1 MVLLWCCV
9 LIPRFSC
16 IGKEC
21 RPGQS
26 MISPLCWCLSG
37 TLVCKKV
44 PECFSKQAV
53 NKRQQDHRGIRR
65 LIVVHVAR
73 EASLGTPGSLLT
85 GFNLVFVYGH
95 VLLRVFKQGIKPDV
109 NPLGP
114 ADLWWPS
121 KLKWNLLPSHTLLT
135 IFALVWGDLRLFHWF
150 ACVAAVR
157 QMSWTRMY
165 SCVFCATAEWLEE

>member
-16 IGKEC
+16 RGKEC

-26 MISPLCWCLSG
+26 MISPLCWCLLG

-53 NKRQQDHRGIRR
+53 NKRQQDHRGICR

-73 EASLGTPGSLLT
+73 EASLGTPGSLSVWVQP
-85 GFNLVFVYGH
+85 GVCIQSH

-109 NPLGP
+109 TPLGP
-114 ADLWWPS
+114 ADLWWPL
-121 KLKWNLLPSHTLLT
+121 KLEWNLLTSHTLLT
-135 IFALVWGDLRLFHWF
+135 IFTLVWGDLWLFHW
-150 ACVAAVR
+150 VR
-157 QMSWTRMY
+157 
-165 SCVFCATAEWLEE
+165 V